1 MKNRIIAVCS
11 AVLVVL
17 ALGVMAQAQAPAKVA
32 GAWVMSFQGRGGT
45 VMSTLTLTQD
55 GGALKGSMKAA
66 DGTETQL
73 DSGTVSGNDI
83 TFSVTR
89 TGRDGNP
96 QKIEYKGTVA
106 GDAITGTFQRGQN
119 SVDWTA
125 KRQ

>member
-1 MKNRIIAVCS
+1 MHA
-11 AVLVVL
+11 
-17 ALGVMAQAQAPAKVA
+17 ALRK
-32 GAWVMSFQGRGGT
+32 T
-45 VMSTLTLTQD
+45 
-55 GGALKGSMKAA
+55 A

-73 DSGTVSGNDI
+73 DGGTVSGNDI

-96 QKIEYKGTVA
+96 QKVEYKGTVA